1 MATPDRDEPGAP
13 PDPAVLRLYQASF
26 DAARDPICVVDATPV
41 CAFIEALRA
50 AGTRDVA
57 THFATNP
64 GDLGECLA
72 RLEVLEANPRFH
84 ELFGSS
90 HPGAT
95 ARDALRGFG
104 PQALGFLGAAVA
116 EHLEGRDPS
125 DLEVPVTD
133 PRGRERYVSIR
144 WSSYAGPKRGSRHLL
159 LAFVDVTKRR
169 QAEDEVR
176 QSERRYRE
184 LADMLPEA
192 VFEADATGR
201 LVFVNQAAVR
211 LFGYSRDEIDA
222 GLCLDS
228 LVAGRHGPGGDPNAP
243 ARTRS
248 DSGSVEYTARRKDGS
263 VFPVMV
269 RVGPVERDGAPR
281 GLRGVVVDL
290 TERKGFEEK
299 LRRLSRRLNEGL
311 ESERRR
317 VALLVHDDI
326 GQNLCALSL
335 DLAALDVAMG
345 ESAPQPV
352 HEGLA
357 HAVTV
362 LGETAR
368 LASTLATDLR
378 PPLLEE
384 LGLPAALRAMGE
396 QFATRHGI
404 SFVERIAEIPALRLD
419 AMVACQLFRIAQEA
433 LANVARHARATEVTL
448 TLEHSATC
456 LRLCIADNGC
466 GFDPA
471 AVALASHEGGLG
483 HVHMREGA
491 VAAGGS
497 LVIESYLGGGTKI
510 CVEVTL

>member
-1 MATPDRDEPGAP
+1 MNSEDRNATGRREMAAASDEPESG
-13 PDPAVLRLYQASF
+13 LS
-26 DAARDPICVVDATPV
+26 
-41 CAFIEALRA
+41 
-50 AGTRDVA
+50 
-57 THFATNP
+57 
-64 GDLGECLA
+64 
-72 RLEVLEANPRFH
+72 
-84 ELFGSS
+84 ELQ
-90 HPGAT
+90 
-95 ARDALRGFG
+95 R
-104 PQALGFLGAAVA
+104 
-116 EHLEGRDPS
+116 
-125 DLEVPVTD
+125 
-133 PRGRERYVSIR
+133 
-144 WSSYAGPKRGSRHLL
+144 
-159 LAFVDVTKRR
+159 
-169 QAEDEVR
+169 
-176 QSERRYRE
+176 SERRFRDLVE
-184 LADMLPEA
+184 RLPEA
-192 VFEADATGR
+192 VFEADLEGR
-201 LVFVNQAAVR
+201 LAYVNRAATR
-211 LFGYSRDEIDA
+211 LFGWEADE
-222 GLCLDS
+222 
-228 LVAGRHGPGGDPNAP
+228 LVGKLTLEQLISAP
-243 ARTRS
+243 AHAAPAATVDLRPLE
-248 DSGSVEYTARRKDGS
+248 DSTSVEYVAHAKNGRTIPVLVRMGPLRRDN
-263 VFPVMV
+263 
-269 RVGPVERDGAPR
+269 RVV